1 MQSGPEQPK
10 GEKIRPL
17 SGDLGWL
24 RPQRQVYTY
33 YGRASPHCVPMLR
46 FMIAAHCDFL
56 LLTADSELVVS
67 VFCALLAER
76 SPANFHFQFRS
87 YFSLS
92 GWGLGLGGGLGGP
105 GL

>member
-1 MQSGPEQPK
+1 
-10 GEKIRPL
+10 
-17 SGDLGWL
+17 
-24 RPQRQVYTY
+24 
-33 YGRASPHCVPMLR
+33 
-46 FMIAAHCDFL
+46 MIAAHCDFL

-92 GWGLGLGGGLGGP
+92 GWGWGLGAGWLVGCLGGWLV
-105 GL
+105 GWLVGFGVGWVGGWLGTVSFYGGVWFQTYILRQCHSN